1 MKALWV
7 HRARGAVLVASLAV
21 LPGCVAAGAA
31 AAGAG
36 TGIYLT
42 SRGAEST
49 IKGDIDQ
56 VATRVKQVFSEE
68 GITMNASSAESD
80 QNKKSREYKGTKG
93 TLDITASLSSADT
106 GTTKVEMSAR
116 KNTVEWDKDYA
127 QKLLNKVIQRA
138 S

>member
-1 MKALWV
+1 MKRGVRRPAVPAWPAANFLGGDMRALWM
-7 HRARGAVLVASLAV
+7 HRARGALFVASLAA

-49 IKGDIDQ
+49 VKGNIDQ
-56 VATRVKQVFSEE
+56 LSARVKQAFNQE
-68 GITMNASSAESD
+68 GITLSATSSEND

-93 TLDITASLSSADT
+93 TLDITASLNSADS
-106 GTTKVEMSAR
+106 GTTKV
-116 KNTVEWDKDYA
+116 
-127 QKLLNKVIQRA
+127 
-138 S
+138 

>member
-1 MKALWV
+1 M

-49 IKGDIDQ
+49 IKGNIDN
-56 VATRVKQVFSEE
+56 VSARVKQVFTSE
-68 GITMNASSAESD
+68 GITMNASSAEND

-93 TLDITASLSSADT
+93 NLDITASLSSADS
-106 GTTKVEMSAR
+106 GTTKVEVSAR
-116 KNTVEWDKDYA
+116 KSTVEWDKDYA
-127 QKLLNKVIQRA
+127 QKLLNEIVKQP